1 MFERYTEKAR
11 RVMFF
16 SRYEASQYGSPYIGT
31 EHLLLGLLRE
41 DRALVD
47 RFLRKDRVWPEIRGE
62 IERRITPGKRISTT
76 VEIPLS
82 DECKTALDFAV
93 ETSERFGHRF
103 VGTEHLLVG
112 ILRVEKSL
120 AAQILMARGL
130 EAGPIQEQME
140 DLRYLRD
147 WNSTAERKKHTTVF
161 DRTRT
166 RTRAISGASLTLDS
180 FLAGLSRLK
189 SEDLINFFAQN
200 AECIDASGK
209 RWNREEIVR
218 GFDTLFAHYAKKN
231 ASYLV
236 EATLVETSDLFVA
249 TVLWKNALLASEERV
264 WMHRMSV
271 VLMAEEDGW
280 KALLLQVTGVQP
292 PSSITK

>member
-11 RVMFF
+11 RVIFF
-16 SRYEASQYGSPYIGT
+16 SRYEASQYGSSYIGT

-41 DRALVD
+41 DRPLVN

-62 IERRITPGKRISTT
+62 IERRITPGKRISTN

-112 ILRVEKSL
+112 ILRVAKSL
-120 AAQILMARGL
+120 AAQILIARGIEVGL
-130 EAGPIQEQME
+130 IQEQME
-140 DLRYLRD
+140 DLRALRE
-147 WNSTAERKKHTTVF
+147 AIEKPGRKQRTTVF
-161 DRTRT
+161 DRT

-189 SEDLINFFAQN
+189 SEDLIDFFAQN

-209 RWNREEIVR
+209 RWNREEIFR

-249 TVLWKNALLASEERV
+249 TVLWKNVLLASEERV

-271 VLMAEEDGW
+271 VLMVEEDGW
-280 KALLLQVTGVQP
+280 KVLLLQVTGVAP